1 MNALQSMTRRPLTH
15 ALVDRHPND
24 YKHQGKGGTDD
35 DRVEKVATAMA
46 LSHSCSRRRF
56 LRGVAAGPFVA
67 AAWPF
72 VDPVAAAQGRRTK
85 IRDLQVMMLQGPGRT
100 YTLVRITSDS
110 GHHGIAEAYGSPGV
124 GVKEQVLSLKTWL
137 VGKDP
142 LEIDVLYTQ
151 MGKGTPS
158 LSGTRTDG
166 SAHNLMRAVSGIEM
180 ALWDLAGKILEVPA
194 STLLGGRFR
203 DKVRVYDHAAPKT
216 MLDKPAVADW
226 AARAKAHPSGFTC
239 HKFGFPRSDPA
250 TDRARDPSNRV
261 LTTKELIAVQRGFE
275 NCRDA
280 LGWDHDLMVH
290 CHWEYDLR
298 TAIQISEAVEPIKPV
313 WLEDPLPV
321 DYSDSWKR
329 LCAASKVPI
338 CMGENLARREGFKD
352 FILNQGCDILHPDLR
367 NAGGFL
373 ETKRIADMAH
383 VFGLPMA
390 NHNTGSQV
398 CTYASAQWAA
408 SIRDYI
414 ALETITGEGGWMDQV
429 LVLDGPYIKDG
440 FIQVTDKPGLGIEL
454 NPDVVRAHLA
464 PGETW
469 WG

>member
-1 MNALQSMTRRPLTH
+1 MLT
-15 ALVDRHPND
+15 D
-24 YKHQGKGGTDD
+24 
-35 DRVEKVATAMA
+35 AMRA
-46 LSHSCSRRRF
+46 RDCSRRQF
-56 LRGVAAGPFVA
+56 LRGVAAAPLLA
-67 AAWPF
+67 AARPLATAR
-72 VDPVAAAQGRRTK
+72 AAAQRKRPK
-85 IRDLQVMMLQGPGRT
+85 IRDVQVMILQGPGRT
-100 YTLVRITSDS
+100 YTLIRITADT

-124 GVKEQVLSLKTWL
+124 GVKEQVLSLKPWL

-142 LEIDVLYTQ
+142 LEIDALYTH
-151 MGKGTPS
+151 MGEGTAS

-166 SAHNLMRAVSGIEM
+166 SAHNLMRAASGVEM
-180 ALWDLAGKILEVPA
+180 ALWDLAGKILDVPV

-203 DKVRVYDHAAPKT
+203 DRVRVYDHAAPKN
-216 MLDKPAVADW
+216 MLDKAAVADW
-226 AARAKAHPSGFTC
+226 AAKAKAHPSGFTC
-239 HKFGFPRSDPA
+239 HKFGFPQSDPA
-250 TDRARDPSNRV
+250 IDRARDPSNRV
-261 LTTKELIAVQRGFE
+261 LTTRELIAVQKGFE
-275 NCRDA
+275 SCREA
-280 LGWDHDLMVH
+280 LGWEHDLMVH

-298 TAIQISEAVEPIKPV
+298 TAIQIADAVEPIKPV

-352 FILNQGCDILHPDLR
+352 FILNQACDILHPDLR

-429 LVLDGPYIKDG
+429 LLLDEPYIKDG
-440 FIQVTDKPGLGIEL
+440 FIQVTGKPGLGIEL

-464 PGETW
+464 QGETW